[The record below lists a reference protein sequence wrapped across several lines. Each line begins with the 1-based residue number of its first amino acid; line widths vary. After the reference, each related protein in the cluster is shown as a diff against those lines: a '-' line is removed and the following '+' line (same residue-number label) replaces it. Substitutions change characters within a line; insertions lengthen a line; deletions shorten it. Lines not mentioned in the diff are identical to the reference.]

1 MRAEGDS
8 GVVTD
13 DVCENGMQDLGGRPV
28 LMLTRAGILVG
39 ELVMVAVGVMVVVGV
54 GVISIFEEQCV
65 SVTEVQCW
73 GGWR

>member
-13 DVCENGMQDLGGRPV
+13 DVCENGMQDLGGRLV
-28 LMLTRAGILVG
+28 LMLPRAGFLVG
-39 ELVMVAVGVMVVVGV
+39 ELVMVAGGVRVVVGV
-54 GVISIFEEQCV
+54 GVISIFEERCV